1 MNTSIKT
8 LFFVCFFSLN
18 YASIDPVNKKV
29 IVLDL
34 HGVVLT
40 SNKKAALQ
48 TLGLKN
54 ILFYIWQEKISPH
67 RIMNILKGRLYQL
80 MSTIKP
86 LEDNSEPFVC
96 DDRGQR
102 LPQHLINFL
111 DGSQSPKEILQELTT
126 FIKGKPEWFKSKAEQ
141 IIMLKLVTLL
151 FTPELFAKLYTIR
164 PQALTF
170 VKECI
175 KNGYTVAILSNF
187 DAKTFKIIK
196 NQNSDFFNLFDPKNI
211 CISASTKGLK
221 PHEKIYTFF
230 DQFNVPYDAIT
241 FIDDQYENL
250 IIPQKK
256 GVHVVHFKTSKSLG
270 GLLTRYPAFPQLPC
284 LVDQKPSPSFLTET
298 NDYLL
303 KPI

>member
-1 MNTSIKT
+1 MNTLMRT
-8 LFFVCFFSLN
+8 LFFACFFSLN
-18 YASIDPVNKKV
+18 YASIDSVNKKV

-40 SNKKAALQ
+40 TNKKAALQ

-54 ILFYIWQEKISPH
+54 ILFYVWQQKVSPH
-67 RIMNILKGRLYQL
+67 MLMKVLKERLYRL
-80 MSTIKP
+80 MDTIKP
-86 LEDNSEPFVC
+86 LENSSEHFAC
-96 DDRGQR
+96 DDHGQR
-102 LPQHLINFL
+102 LPQHMINFL
-111 DGSQSPKEILQELTT
+111 DGSQSPEEILQELTT
-126 FIKGKPEWFKSKAEQ
+126 FIRGNPKWFKSKAEQ
-141 IIMLKLVTLL
+141 IIMLKLATLL
-151 FTPELFAKLYTIR
+151 FTPELLSKLHAIR

-187 DAKTFKIIK
+187 EAKTFEIIK
-196 NQNSDFFNLFDPKNI
+196 NQNSDFFDLFDPKNI
-211 CISASTKGLK
+211 CISASAKGLK

-256 GVHVVHFKTSKSLG
+256 GVNVVHFKTSKSFG
-270 GLLTRYPAFPQLPC
+270 GLLTRYPVFPQLPC